1 MRTVLSLIVIL
12 LLTAC
17 SGPKYTVDDGR
28 RVNEALLAQIR
39 NYGAG
44 ERALRPAIERT
55 AALKDPD
62 CDKQWELPFS
72 VATSYGWD
80 ENDRVAWVRGLGVDE
95 RLTVVA
101 VSTRSTLKVG
111 DRITR
116 IGSVANDDSES
127 LLELL
132 GYARDQGG
140 SFEVTLADG
149 KSRRIVA
156 PFEVC
161 RGYTR
166 LAPPNTPAL
175 QDYHWLLTL
184 HPLEVPAVG
193 LDADEALWMV
203 LWTQGLSEE
212 GGARMKVYD
221 YGMKFVG
228 TLYNVATIATGLRG
242 AAMAAETAIDAARSA
257 AASAATEVLKQ
268 QVISEGQQYAT
279 DKIRQSMVDAGQ
291 QVGKGQAV
299 SAMQKASANR
309 GNLWGVSRIAAT
321 VFDRADAW
329 AFERMDKLGGQPLA
343 GFTLH
348 QKLVEAQ
355 AGSNALLFDADRLV
369 ALSHLA
375 ATRGMQDQVTAI
387 LGGVDPD
394 QLLAEIGS
402 MPLAS
407 AHVAFSYSDPN
418 DPAGLGSGPFARGL
432 VDAMLRMPTESKR

>member
-1 MRTVLSLIVIL
+1 MRTVLCLTAML
-12 LLTAC
+12 LLSAC
-17 SGPKYTVDDGR
+17 SSPKYTVDDGR
-28 RVNEALLAQIR
+28 KVNEALLAQIR

-44 ERALRPAIERT
+44 ERALRPAIERS

-62 CDKQWELPFS
+62 CDRQWELPFS

-80 ENDRVAWVRGLGVDE
+80 PDDRVAWVRGLGVDE

-101 VSTRSTLKVG
+101 VSAHSTLKVG

-116 IGSVANDDSES
+116 VGKVADDDSET
-127 LLELL
+127 LLNLL
-132 GYARDQGG
+132 SAARDNGTP
-140 SFEVTLADG
+140 FEVTLADA
-149 KSRRIVA
+149 KSRAIVA

-166 LAPPNTPAL
+166 LAPPNTPSL

-193 LDADEALWMV
+193 LDADEALWVV

-242 AAMAAETAIDAARSA
+242 AAMAAETAINAARSA
-257 AASAATEVLKQ
+257 AAGAATELAKQ
-268 QVISEGQQYAT
+268 QIISEGQQYAA
-279 DKIRQSMVDAGQ
+279 DKVRQTFLDAGQ
-291 QVGKGQAV
+291 QVTKGQAV
-299 SAMQKASANR
+299 SAMQRASANR
-309 GNLWGVSRIAAT
+309 GSLWGVSRIAAT
-321 VFDRADAW
+321 VFDRADVW
-329 AFERMDKLGGQPLA
+329 AFDRIGKVGGQPLA

-355 AGSNALLFDADRLV
+355 AGGNALLFDADRLV

-375 ATRGMQDQVTAI
+375 ASRGMQDQVTAI

-394 QLLAEIGS
+394 KLLAEIGS

-407 AHVAFSYSDPN
+407 AHASFSYSDPN
-418 DPAGLGSGPFARGL
+418 DPAGLGSGPFAHGL
-432 VDAMLRMPTESKR
+432 VDAMRNMPTESKR